1 MDSAELSFV
10 RCPACRSL
18 VPAASNRCRMCGSS
32 LEGLA
37 QTETKEEP
45 KNGRVRQHTSV
56 DDPSVSEAIEKVRTE
71 SQETPK
77 PTAAPAPAATQAKAP
92 EPVAAMAESSEV
104 EEDPLKAYLED
115 FEDDDDDDDDLEDLL
130 SDDGDDDEPEPV
142 KASPE
147 PEKKPE
153 PEQPRVVV
161 EQGSQ
166 RKSGGLSFGSK
177 GESSQPMA
185 KPKVETKAPAA
196 PKPAPQPVRE
206 AAPKQQAK
214 PQAASTPKPQPA
226 SKRRDAYDAANES
239 TTTGQLFG
247 WFVSFASPEGA
258 SLELREG
265 RFFITNSNVRR
276 GDLVLH
282 DDSVSSPHALVT
294 IGSRTGLTVQDL
306 MSENGLFIKRAGED
320 SFYQERETAELAHG
334 DSVRF
339 GNVEFLV
346 CLVPNGNA

>member
-37 QTETKEEP
+37 QSEPKEEP

-56 DDPSVSEAIEKVRTE
+56 DDPGVSEAIEKVRTE
-71 SQETPK
+71 SHEAPK
-77 PTAAPAPAATQAKAP
+77 PEAPAVVAAPTP
-92 EPVAAMAESSEV
+92 EASASVSES

-115 FEDDDDDDDDLEDLL
+115 FEDDEDDEDDDLEDLL
-130 SDDGDDDEPEPV
+130 TDDSDDEDDETA
-142 KASPE
+142 KAAPE
-147 PEKKPE
+147 PEVKPE
-153 PEQPRVVV
+153 PEQPKVVV
-161 EQGSQ
+161 EQGSH

-177 GESSQPMA
+177 GESSQPAAKA
-185 KPKVETKAPAA
+185 KPEKSETKQTAPA
-196 PKPAPQPVRE
+196 KPAPQEATQKQTAKPQAPV
-206 AAPKQQAK
+206 APKQQ
-214 PQAASTPKPQPA
+214 PA
-226 SKRRDAYDAANES
+226 TKRRDPNEQINES
-239 TTTGQLFG
+239 ATTGQLFG

-265 RFFITNSNVRR
+265 RFFITNTSVRR

-306 MSENGLFIKRAGED
+306 MSEVGLFIKKAGD
-320 SFYQERETAELAHG
+320 NTFYQERETAELAHG

-346 CLVPNGNA
+346 CLIPNGNA

>member
-32 LEGLA
+32 LEGLTQSESSA
-37 QTETKEEP
+37 KEEP

-56 DDPSVSEAIEKVRTE
+56 DDPGISEAIEKVRTE
-71 SQETPK
+71 Q
-77 PTAAPAPAATQAKAP
+77 AAVESPAPAVVTPSPVESKSATASP
-92 EPVAAMAESSEV
+92 TD

-115 FEDDDDDDDDLEDLL
+115 FEEDEDDEDDLEDLL
-130 SDDGDDDEPEPV
+130 SDDDDDDDEADEHKKPV
-142 KASPE
+142 EAA
-147 PEKKPE
+147 KKPE
-153 PEQPRVVV
+153 LPVEQPKVVV
-161 EQGSQ
+161 EQGGQ

-177 GESSQPMA
+177 GEAS
-185 KPKVETKAPAA
+185 KPKPENKPVQQAS
-196 PKPAPQPVRE
+196 KPAPQ
-206 AAPKQQAK
+206 AASPKQTAK
-214 PQAASTPKPQPA
+214 PQQQSAPKPQA
-226 SKRRDAYDAANES
+226 QKQKRDHEQLNES
-239 TTTGQLFG
+239 GTPGQLFG

-258 SLELREG
+258 SLEIREG
-265 RFFITNSNVRR
+265 RFFITNTSVRR

-294 IGSRTGLTVQDL
+294 ISSGTGLTIQDL
-306 MSENGLFIKRAGED
+306 MSEFGLFIKRAGED
-320 SFYQERETAELAHG
+320 SFYQERETAELFHG